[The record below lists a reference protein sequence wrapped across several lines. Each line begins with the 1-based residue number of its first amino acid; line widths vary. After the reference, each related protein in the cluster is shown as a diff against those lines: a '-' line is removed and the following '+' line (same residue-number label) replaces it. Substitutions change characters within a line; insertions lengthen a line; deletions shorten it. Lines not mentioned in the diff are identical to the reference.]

1 MATPSP
7 SLAPPSATAGIS
19 TPTALEATAAAFT
32 GEIAPV
38 SEAQREAML
47 ASGSWREG
55 CPVDISELRVLSLVY
70 WDFDGR
76 RQHGELMVHSDV
88 AEDVVEAFRSLY
100 ESRFPI
106 FGMELVDAFGA
117 DDEASMLADN
127 TSAYNCRGIPGSSA
141 WSQHAYG
148 RAVDIN
154 PFENPE
160 VRNGVVDPAP
170 AARYA
175 DRSLQDQGMIH
186 DGDAAVQAFSAIG
199 WSWGGYW
206 DEPKDYQH
214 FSLTGN

>member
-1 MATPSP
+1 VPTTVE
-7 SLAPPSATAGIS
+7 L
-19 TPTALEATAAAFT
+19 TPTTVAFA
-32 GEIAPV
+32 GEVLPV
-38 SEAQREAML
+38 SEAQQQAML
-47 ASGSWREG
+47 ASGSWRPG
-55 CPVDISELRVLSLVY
+55 CPVAIADLRVLSLSY
-70 WDFDGR
+70 WDFDGQ
-76 RQHGELMVHSDV
+76 RQQGELMVHNDV
-88 AEDVVEAFRSLY
+88 AKDVVEAFRSLY
-100 ESRFPI
+100 EDRFPI
-106 FGMELVDAFGA
+106 FRMELVDNFGA

-127 TSAYNCRGIPGSSA
+127 TSAYNCRGIPGSNA

-170 AARYA
+170 AVRYA

-186 DGDAAVQAFSAIG
+186 DGDAAVQAFESIG